1 MSYWYMLSPPDLD
14 VLYASPAVRS
24 VINQYDGAQSDND
37 SITLYDYMHDDDR
50 AQIQRDLQ
58 SFLKASS
65 INGCITRCKF
75 SWERCVF
82 HVGKNQNTN
91 FV

>member
-1 MSYWYMLSPPDLD
+1 MLSPPDLD

-50 AQIQRDLQ
+50 TQIQRDLQ
-58 SFLKASS
+58 AFLKASS

-75 SWERCVF
+75 SWERYPIFLF
-82 HVGKNQNTN
+82 HQRDQIKIKKVY
-91 FV
+91 